1 MIVMRDRGTE
11 TMQKIDG
18 SRLYQGG
25 FPFLSRGPASG
36 RSAGRSL
43 RTRLLRL
50 LLPLVVLILLVS
62 GYVGYQVSCQYID
75 IALDRNVR
83 VQTRAV
89 AHNVSAFL
97 EKCRKDLLYIAQDA
111 GSPAEMRKFL
121 ARKVAAGDSGLRELT
136 YLSPDA
142 DGHTL
147 LVVEGGEVFQVPA
160 EKLTGVQPDP
170 FGAFET
176 GAGLAPGEVLLTPVC
191 YSEYPSPS
199 PSNASRRVAAHVLR
213 LITPVDPDG
222 DGRPGYMILGVD
234 VRFVRNILSL
244 YNSPRSPLWAYPRS
258 DEVRFTYVFD
268 PEGWMLFQSEDPDR
282 ENLPLSTYLP
292 RAGMDGTLGRPELDV
307 AFRPNAG
314 NADYWQAVAAIRDD
328 QAGLLHVH
336 SERMGGTKTYA
347 MAYAPVHFSP
357 VPGGPRQVYWGLVFM
372 DRSKLT
378 LAAGF
383 KHLDALFVITLAA
396 IALMWIGIYFATR
409 IVTRPIV
416 RLSEMV
422 GEFRST
428 GRMRRIDLRPAG
440 YETSLLTGAINGMID
455 IISQQA
461 EDLRLRERSL
471 RGYTMKERAN
481 IDAEPAPEG
490 PGLDIIP
497 EIVGSGPKVARFK
510 SDILKAAQA
519 DVDVLIIGETGTGKQ
534 LAAEA
539 VHTHSTR
546 AAKPIISINC
556 GALDENL
563 LLDTLFGHV
572 KGAFTDSRADRKG
585 AFVEAHGGTLFLD
598 EIQAASPKVQQAL
611 LRAIAERKVKPLG
624 SDKEIEVDVRLIAAT
639 NADLPALI
647 REGRFREDLYF
658 RLKVITVYSPPLRE
672 HPESIPALTRH
683 YLRQVELMVG
693 RRDLGVSRGAMEKLR
708 GYHWPGNIRE
718 LVNAITRA
726 AVMAESDVIQAADIR
741 LEQEAAA
748 EAEDGAL
755 AQAEEAVFVLDG
767 LDDPAPAPADEAP
780 RAARDP
786 EPEPRPKAPERAPAQ
801 PREAVSRLNER
812 QRRAYPEILRRGE
825 ISRQAYQD
833 LVGGGLPA
841 RTAIYD
847 LQDMVKK
854 GLLVKTGR
862 GPATRYLAGG

>member
-1 MIVMRDRGTE
+1 
-11 TMQKIDG
+11 MQKSDRP
-18 SRLYQGG
+18 RLYQGG
-25 FPFLSRGPASG
+25 FPFLSRSASPRKG
-36 RSAGRSL
+36 TARSL
-43 RTRLLRL
+43 RTRLLRV

-62 GYVGYQVSCQYID
+62 GYVGYRVSCQYID

-83 VQTRAV
+83 VQTKAV
-89 AHNVSAFL
+89 AHHLSSFL
-97 EKCRKDLLYIAQDA
+97 DACRKDLLYIAQDA
-111 GSPAEMRKFL
+111 GDPEALRDFL
-121 ARKVAAGDSGLRELT
+121 ARKTAAGGVGYRELA
-136 YLSPDA
+136 YLSPD
-142 DGHTL
+142 DTGHTL
-147 LVVEGGEVFQVPA
+147 FVVEDGEVFQVPDGRLGA
-160 EKLTGVQPDP
+160 VQPDP
-170 FGAFET
+170 FAVFTE
-176 GAGLAPGEVLLTPVC
+176 AQGLAPGEVLLTQVL
-191 YSEYPSPS
+191 YAEHPSPV
-199 PSNASRRVAAHVLR
+199 PGNASRRVAAHVVR
-213 LITPVDPDG
+213 LATPVDPDG
-222 DGRPGYMILGVD
+222 DGRPGYVVLGVD
-234 VRFVRNILSL
+234 VRFLRDILSL
-244 YNSPRSPLWAYPRS
+244 YNSPRSPLWAFPRS

-268 PEGWMLFQSEDPDR
+268 PEGWMLFQSEDVER
-282 ENLPLSTYLP
+282 GSQALSTYLP
-292 RAGMDGTLGRPELDV
+292 RAGMDGTLGRPGLDV
-307 AFRPNAG
+307 AFRPDTANAEYWLAV
-314 NADYWQAVAAIRDD
+314 NAVREG
-328 QAGLLHVH
+328 QAGLLHV
-336 SERMGGTKTYA
+336 GGGRSSGSRTYSL
-347 MAYAPVHFSP
+347 AYAPVYFTP
-357 VPGGPRQVYWGLVFM
+357 APGRERQVYWGLIFM

-396 IALMWIGIYFATR
+396 IALMWIGIFLATR

-416 RLSEMV
+416 RLSNMV
-422 GEFRST
+422 AEFRST
-428 GRMRRIDLRPAG
+428 GRMRRIDLGPAG
-440 YETSLLTGAINGMID
+440 YETALLAGAINGMID

-461 EDLRLRERSL
+461 EELRLRERSL
-471 RGYTMKERAN
+471 RGYTMKERAD
-481 IDAEPAPEG
+481 IESETAPGAPE
-490 PGLDIIP
+490 LEIIP
-497 EIVGSGPKVARFK
+497 EIVGCGPKIARFK

-539 VHTHSTR
+539 VHAHGGR
-546 AAKPIISINC
+546 AGQPIISINC

-624 SDKEIEVDVRLIAAT
+624 SDREIEVDVRLIAAT

-672 HPESIPALTRH
+672 HPESIPALTLH
-683 YLRQVELMVG
+683 YLRQVEQMVG
-693 RRDLGVSRGAMEKLR
+693 RRGLGLSRGAMEKLR

-726 AVMAESDVIQAADIR
+726 AVMAETELIQAGDIR
-741 LEQEAAA
+741 LEQEIVP
-748 EAEDGAL
+748 EAEDAAL
-755 AQAEEAVFVLDG
+755 AEAEEAVFVFDD
-767 LDDPAPAPADEAP
+767 LDDPRPAPEPGQAGPTASAP
-780 RAARDP
+780 RDPAPPAPRRDAGPARD
-786 EPEPRPKAPERAPAQ
+786 AA
-801 PREAVSRLNER
+801 SRLNER

-825 ISRQAYQD
+825 VSRQGYQD
-833 LVGGGLPA
+833 LVGGDLPS

-862 GPATRYLAGG
+862 GPATRYLVER

>member
-1 MIVMRDRGTE
+1 
-11 TMQKIDG
+11 MQKNDRP
-18 SRLYQGG
+18 RLYQGG
-25 FPFLSRGPASG
+25 FPFLSRNTVSG
-36 RSAGRSL
+36 RGGGRSL
-43 RTRLLRL
+43 RTRLLRV

-62 GYVGYQVSCQYID
+62 GYVGYRVSCQYID

-89 AHNVSAFL
+89 ANQLSEFL
-97 EKCRKDLLYIAQDA
+97 DLCRKDLLYIAQDA
-111 GSPAEMRKFL
+111 GRPEALRDFL
-121 ARKVAAGDSGLRELT
+121 ARKTATGSAGYRELA
-136 YLSPDA
+136 YLSPDDA
-142 DGHTL
+142 GHAL
-147 LVVEGGEVFQVPA
+147 FVIEGGEVFEVPA
-160 EKLTGVQPDP
+160 ERLGAVRPDP
-170 FGAFET
+170 FAVFAEAT
-176 GAGLAPGEVLLTPVC
+176 GLAPGEVLLTQVM
-191 YSEYPSPS
+191 YGEYPSPV
-199 PSNASRRVAAHVLR
+199 PSNASRRVSAHVVR
-213 LITPVDPDG
+213 LVTPVDPDG
-222 DGRPGYMILGVD
+222 DGRPGYMVLGVD
-234 VRFVRNILSL
+234 VRFLRDMLSL

-268 PEGWMLFQSEDPDR
+268 PEGWMLFQSEDVERDAP
-282 ENLPLSTYLP
+282 PLSTYLP
-292 RAGMDGTLGRPELDV
+292 RAGMDGTLGRPGLDV
-307 AFRPNAG
+307 AFRPATA
-314 NADYWQAVAAIRDD
+314 NADYWLAVNAVREG
-328 QAGLLHVH
+328 QAGLLHV
-336 SERMGGTKTYA
+336 GGGRSSGSKVYSL
-347 MAYAPVHFSP
+347 AYAPVYFTP
-357 VPGGPRQVYWGLVFM
+357 APGRERQVHWGLIFM

-396 IALMWIGIYFATR
+396 IALMWVGIFFTTR

-422 GEFRST
+422 AEFRST
-428 GRMRRIDLRPAG
+428 GRMRKIDLGPAG
-440 YETSLLTGAINGMID
+440 YETALLAGAINGMID
-455 IISQQA
+455 IVSQQA
-461 EDLRLRERSL
+461 EELRLRERSL
-471 RGYTMKERAN
+471 RGYTMKERAD
-481 IDAEPAPEG
+481 IESETASGPE
-490 PGLDIIP
+490 LDIIP
-497 EIVGSGPKVARFK
+497 EIVGCGPKIAQFK

-539 VHTHSTR
+539 VHVHGAR
-546 AAKPIISINC
+546 AGKPIISINC

-624 SDKEIEVDVRLIAAT
+624 SDKETEVDVRLIAAT

-658 RLKVITVYSPPLRE
+658 RLKVITVYTPSLRE
-672 HPESIPALTRH
+672 HPESIPALTLH
-683 YLRQVELMVG
+683 YLRQVEQMVG
-693 RRDLGVSRGAMEKLR
+693 RRGLGLSRGAMEKLR

-726 AVMAESDVIQAADIR
+726 AVMAETEVIQAGDIR
-741 LEQEAAA
+741 LEQELVPDA
-748 EAEDGAL
+748 EESAL
-755 AQAEEAVFVLDG
+755 AGADEAVFVFDG
-767 LDDPAPAPADEAP
+767 LDEPEPGAGPGQPEPPAPGAQDPGAPGPQRGPAPARD
-780 RAARDP
+780 AA
-786 EPEPRPKAPERAPAQ
+786 
-801 PREAVSRLNER
+801 SRLNER

-825 ISRQAYQD
+825 ISRQGYQD
-833 LVGGGLPA
+833 LVGGDLPS

-854 GLLVKTGR
+854 GLLLKTGR
-862 GPATRYLAGG
+862 GPATRYLVAA

>member
-1 MIVMRDRGTE
+1 
-11 TMQKIDG
+11 MQKNDRT
-18 SRLYQGG
+18 RLYQGG
-25 FPFLSRGPASG
+25 FPFLSYSTGSKKG
-36 RSAGRSL
+36 AGRSL
-43 RTRLLRL
+43 RTRLLRV

-62 GYVGYQVSCQYID
+62 GYVGYQVSRQYID

-89 AHNVSAFL
+89 AHHVSSFL
-97 EKCRKDLLYIAQDA
+97 DRCRKDLLYIAQDA
-111 GSPAEMRKFL
+111 GDPAKLRNFL
-121 ARKVAAGDSGLRELT
+121 ARKLAVGDAGYRELT
-136 YLSPDA
+136 YLSPDEG
-142 DGHTL
+142 GHTML
-147 LVVEGGEVFQVPA
+147 LVENGEIFQVPEERFA
-160 EKLTGVQPDP
+160 RVVPSP
-170 FGAFET
+170 FAVFEEGA
-176 GAGLAPGEVLLTPVC
+176 ALAPGRVLLTQTQ
-191 YSEYPSPS
+191 YSEYPCPS
-199 PSNASRRVAAHVLR
+199 PSNAGHRVAAHILR
-213 LITPVDPDG
+213 LVTPVDPDG
-222 DGRPGYMILGVD
+222 DGRPGYVVLGVD
-234 VRFVRNILSL
+234 VRRVRNILSL

-268 PEGWMLFQSEDPDR
+268 PEGWVLFQSEDPDR
-282 ENLPLSTYLP
+282 EDQPLSTYLP
-292 RAGMDGTLGRPELDV
+292 RAGMEGTLGRPGLDV
-307 AFRPNAG
+307 AFRPDTAD
-314 NADYWQAVAAIRDD
+314 ADYWRAVAAVRED
-328 QAGLLHVH
+328 QAGLLHV
-336 SERMGGTKTYA
+336 SSGGSGGGKDYA
-347 MAYAPVHFSP
+347 MAYAPVYFTP
-357 VPGGPRQVYWGLVFM
+357 EADGPRQVYWGLVFM

-378 LAAGF
+378 LTAGF

-396 IALMWIGIYFATR
+396 IALMWIGIYFTTR
-409 IVTRPIV
+409 IVTKPIV

-440 YETSLLTGAINGMID
+440 HETALLTGAINGMVD

-461 EDLRLRERSL
+461 EELRLRERSL
-471 RGYTMKERAN
+471 RGYTMKERA
-481 IDAEPAPEG
+481 DFDTEPAPEG

-497 EIVGSGPKVARFK
+497 EIVGSGPKIARFK
-510 SDILKAAQA
+510 SDILKAAQT
-519 DVDVLIIGETGTGKQ
+519 DVDVLVIGETGTGKQ

-539 VHTHSTR
+539 VHAHSAR
-546 AAKPIISINC
+546 AGKPIISINC

-563 LLDTLFGHV
+563 LLDTLFGHI

-672 HPESIPALTRH
+672 HAESIPALTRH
-683 YLRQVELMVG
+683 YLRQVEQMVG
-693 RRDLGVSRGAMEKLR
+693 RRGLGVSRGAMEKLR

-726 AVMAESDVIQAADIR
+726 AVMAESDVIQATDIR
-741 LEQEAAA
+741 LEQEAVPETE
-748 EAEDGAL
+748 EAAL
-755 AQAEEAVFVLDG
+755 AVAEEAVFVLG
-767 LDDPAPAPADEAP
+767 PLDEQSPAPARSGPEEPAPEAP
-780 RAARDP
+780 PA
-786 EPEPRPKAPERAPAQ
+786 PRGPARAPA
-801 PREAVSRLNER
+801 REAASRLNER
-812 QRRAYPEILRRGE
+812 QRKAYPEILRRGE

-862 GPATRYLAGG
+862 GPATRYLVDG